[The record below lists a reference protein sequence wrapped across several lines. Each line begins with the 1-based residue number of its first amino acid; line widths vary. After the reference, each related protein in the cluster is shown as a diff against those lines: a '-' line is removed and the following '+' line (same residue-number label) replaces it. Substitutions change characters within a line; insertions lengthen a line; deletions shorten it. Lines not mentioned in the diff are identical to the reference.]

1 LSLVQIR
8 KEIIER
14 IQSQLGQVKV
24 EIEGPNIVILTE
36 NPELVIKSTEYAA
49 ELAKSIKRRVVVRL
63 DPSQRKEEDEARK
76 IILELIPKEAEVE
89 KIIFNHNS
97 GEAIVVARKIHFI
110 HANYEQ
116 IALEIAKRTGWK
128 IVAEK
133 MAVPNIRAYLQVLN
147 VLTLP
152 STKRKKFLEETGDRI
167 FRVPI
172 MSTNQPFVSFLG
184 GVEQVGRSSLLIST
198 EESKILVDVGINP
211 GSSIRSMFFPRL
223 DYDIK
228 DINEIEAVIIS
239 HAHLDHVG
247 ALPLLIKYGYSG
259 PIYMTEPTL
268 YLSVLLLEDLY
279 NVDMKSGRTPFFELK
294 DIRSIVE
301 QTIVLKYGQT
311 TDIAPNV
318 RVTLHNSGHILG
330 SAMVHLSFGENEKSL
345 LYTSDFKLGKSLL
358 LNSAVYKRKKL
369 NAIIMEST
377 YGGEEDIMPQRTE
390 VENTL
395 IKIVND
401 TLKNNGKVLIPT
413 LAVGRAQEV
422 MLILLKAIENKQIEE
437 VPIFI
442 DGMIMEVTK
451 IHSAFPKYLSSEIS
465 QLMIEEDIDPFKS
478 PYIVPVENKESR
490 DEIISQGKC
499 IILSTSG
506 MLEGGPVLEYFKK
519 IAPDPNSSIVFVNY
533 QIEGTLGQRVLSGLR
548 EVQMTDEN
556 GRPIIVNVNS
566 KIYRIDGLSGHA
578 DRLQLITFIKRMS
591 TGQENVYLV
600 HGEKTKLKSL
610 HNYLSRFMPGRVFI
624 PRLGERYRV

>member
-1 LSLVQIR
+1 MSLVQIR